1 MSRFVYSSVIE
12 CVTRYGAESS
22 NSCSV
27 YLDHLHV
34 LAPAQVDP
42 KQGVALGPA
51 VADHRHRR
59 HCPPHE
65 AATVNLR
72 INHQD
77 HFSVQTANLHVGLNY
92 VINCLQGPQGFW

>member
-1 MSRFVYSSVIE
+1 MYSSVIE
-12 CVTRYGAESS
+12 CVTRYGAESLHT
-22 NSCSV
+22 CSV

-72 INHQD
+72 INH
-77 HFSVQTANLHVGLNY
+77 
-92 VINCLQGPQGFW
+92 